1 MVDSFPSNYI
11 QIYEHTHKQYSTKET
26 EITSQRECH
35 IRECV
40 FISLGEK
47 QKAPNFCFS

>member
-11 QIYEHTHKQYSTKET
+11 QIYKHTHKQYSTKET
-26 EITSQRECH
+26 EVTSQKECQ
-35 IRECV
+35 INDCFFV
-40 FISLGEK
+40 SLGEK